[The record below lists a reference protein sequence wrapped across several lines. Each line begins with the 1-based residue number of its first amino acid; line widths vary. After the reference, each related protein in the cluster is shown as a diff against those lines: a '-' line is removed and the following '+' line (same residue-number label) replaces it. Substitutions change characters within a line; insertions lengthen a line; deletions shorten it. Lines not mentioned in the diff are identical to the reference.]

1 MMERYVFFLLVS
13 VVTVFT
19 SCTGGTISTSGSQEE
34 KTAEEIW
41 EIIQKDLA
49 PGAEVSKE
57 RPFSDVL
64 SEQEVLLKAVDYAG
78 KIGAGDP
85 SYYLYQEIPA
95 LLTAKIETPILLHF
109 VPTGTTSSYLLTAVD
124 TDGTMLMSVWVNSSP
139 DADMDSFELLRAFG
153 LVNMPEHSTH
163 HITKREAIHLSKR
176 QFPDKQVSDPI
187 AVLGLHLEDSPHS
200 GNHAFW
206 YFTVSDTSQ
215 SVSDMP
221 EEYIISSIIDGWK
234 NISGGLSNLSAISSG
249 AGGSPHLK
257 WNRMAKLETPLRIFE
272 RIEAARNDGGAAE
285 FTPDPVTKVKYTPIP
300 LQ

>member
-95 LLTAKIETPILLHF
+95 LLTAKIETPVLLYH
-109 VPTGTTSSYLLTAVD
+109 VPAGTTSAYLLTAVD
-124 TDGTMLMSVWVNSSP
+124 TDGTDLIQYYVRSSVGV
-139 DADMDSFELLRAFG
+139 DMDSFEIFHAKSI
-153 LVNMPEHSTH
+153 NMPEHSTH
-163 HITKREAIHLSKR
+163 RMTKREAIRLIKN
-176 QFPDKQVSDPI
+176 QFPDKQVSEPI
-187 AVLGLHLEDSPHS
+187 AIVGLHLEDSRYSHS
-200 GNHAFW
+200 YGIFW
-206 YFTVSDTSQ
+206 YFTVSDNNRSAFGE
-215 SVSDMP
+215 P
-221 EEYIISSIIDGWK
+221 EEYVIASEISGWK

-249 AGGSPHLK
+249 AGGSPHLN

-272 RIEAARNDGGAAE
+272 GIEAAQSDGGATK
-285 FTPDPVTKVKYTPIP
+285 FTPNPVTAVKYTPVP